1 MAPSLRI
8 CTLLL
13 AFTTIF
19 ASSALVLAWDQA
31 VLSSE
36 TPSEQALLDY
46 SWIQKLG
53 AVGDSY
59 AAGLGAGKRLDWSCS
74 RYDHSYP
81 ALLHSSLFLG
91 ANPYRSFQFLACS
104 GATSEEVVAK
114 QISAL
119 DDDLD
124 IVTVSAGGNDVGL
137 SIIMNHCIYQFFMSN
152 QDACENAL
160 SETWSKIE
168 NELPG
173 NLTTLLEA
181 LKPKVSKRNGTIYY
195 TGYARFFGT
204 DDNTCDSITWAV
216 WSPGSEAAKQYLTL
230 GRRKTM
236 NAMVDAVNKRIK
248 DAVEK
253 AGDHVVFVDYD
264 DYVAENKGR
273 YCEAG
278 VMEPA
283 PNRLGLYFYEWKT
296 VDTGDNTT
304 ALSRAGDD
312 VPKGSF
318 ESEIAEWTNRTHQE
332 HPDWKFGPEDDEK
345 IVLGAGKERSSEI
358 IGDTVSWLLPDF
370 WKRVFHLRPAGHL
383 LIANLVL
390 DKITET
396 SAKLAE
402 ARVLEEEVFL
412 IDA

>member
-1 MAPSLRI
+1 MALSLRVY
-8 CTLLL
+8 TVLL
-13 AFTTIF
+13 TTIL
-19 ASSALVLAWDQA
+19 ASSPLVLAQDQV
-31 VLSSE
+31 VLSWGS
-36 TPSEQALLDY
+36 PSEQALVDY
-46 SWIQKLG
+46 SWIHKLG

-81 ALLHSSLFLG
+81 ALLNSDSFLG
-91 ANPYRSFQFLACS
+91 ANPNRAFQFLACS

-137 SIIMNHCIYQFFMSN
+137 SVIMNHCIYQFFMSN
-152 QDACENAL
+152 KDNCETAL

-173 NLTTLLEA
+173 NLTTLLDA

-204 DDNTCDSITWAV
+204 DDDTCDSITWAV
-216 WSPGSEAAKQYLTL
+216 WSPESESAKQYLTL
-230 GRRKTM
+230 ERRKTM
-236 NAMVDAVNKRIK
+236 NAMVDAVNKRIR
-248 DAVEK
+248 DAVKK

-264 DYVAENKGR
+264 RYVAKNRGR

-278 VMEPA
+278 VVEPD

-296 VDTGDNTT
+296 VDAGDNST
-304 ALSRAGDD
+304 ALSLPGDD

-318 ESEIAEWTNRTHQE
+318 EGDIAEWTNRTHQE
-332 HPDWKFGPEDDEK
+332 HPDWKFGPEEDEK
-345 IVLGAGKERSSEI
+345 IVLRTDKERSSEI
-358 IGDTVSWLLPDF
+358 IGDTVNWLLPDF
-370 WKRVFHLRPAGHL
+370 WKRVFHLRPMGHL

-390 DKITET
+390 DKIAETRVKLTE
-396 SAKLAE
+396 SRVSGEE
-402 ARVLEEEVFL
+402 ALLETT
-412 IDA
+412 